1 MSNMQG
7 ISYLTNLLEQANTI
21 RASEITRTQQLAAAQ
36 RKAAGM
42 VNLRKQDN
50 IIPTAIRPRQTSYL
64 EQTTQNRPVTSTGI
78 SDIYKVAKEYNP
90 LATTTAEE
98 KLKEP
103 LTYLSKLK
111 TETSVSALGDA
122 LNATGTMLQGEE
134 AKTRDWGI
142 MNSLE
147 KEIKR
152 LTAGTLA
159 GVGRRGYMYYVPPTA
174 GDLNAAA
181 KLRTQL
187 NELKLA
193 NPESIQERNT
203 LTRDWNN
210 LRVINKDFIA
220 PQQTVLSNLMAEQE
234 KYFGKDFANVSKE
247 QLATADWTAWQ
258 QLSGDITKYTS
269 LRDTYI
275 NKFKADPSKFN
286 KDWIKS
292 YNDLITSTATS
303 MTAEIPKILQ
313 TATNTAASIKQ
324 TQQATLSTLEA
335 LDKSFG
341 TQARI
346 PAEQRKVMDVSSG
359 ESRQQALARVQ
370 RVGTFTQGVKPT
382 PKFEARP
389 Y

>member
-1 MSNMQG
+1 MQG
-7 ISYLTNLLEQANTI
+7 ISYLTNLLQQANTI

-50 IIPTAIRPRQTSYL
+50 IIPTATRPRQTSYL

-90 LATTTAEE
+90 LSTTTAEE

-147 KEIKR
+147 NQIKT
-152 LTAGTLA
+152 LTSNKTISTSGNHWYTS
-159 GVGRRGYMYYVPPTA
+159 YPTTA
-174 GDLNAAA
+174 DLNAAA
-181 KLRTQL
+181 KLQTQL
-187 NELKLA
+187 NKLKLA
-193 NPESIQERNT
+193 NPESIQERNR

-234 KYFGKDFANVSKE
+234 KYFGKDFANISKE

-275 NKFKADPSKFN
+275 NKYKADPSKFN
-286 KDWIKS
+286 KDWIKQ

-303 MTAEIPKILQ
+303 MSAEIPKVLQ
-313 TATNTAASIKQ
+313 SATNTAASIKQ

-341 TQARI
+341 TQAKV

>member
-1 MSNMQG
+1 MSSMQG
-7 ISYLTNLLEQANTI
+7 LSYLTGLLEQANTI
-21 RASEITRTQQLAAAQ
+21 RASEIAKTQQLAASQ
-36 RKAAGM
+36 RKADRM
-42 VNLRKQDN
+42 VNLRNQYN
-50 IIPTAIRPRQTSYL
+50 VIPTAIRPRQTSYL
-64 EQTTQNRPVTSTGI
+64 EQTTQNRPVSSTGI
-78 SDIYKVAKEYNP
+78 SDIYKAAKEYNP
-90 LATTTAEE
+90 LGTTLAEE

-122 LNATGTMLQGEE
+122 LNATGKMFAGEE

-152 LTAGTLA
+152 LTSGSYRTASGNH
-159 GVGRRGYMYYVPPTA
+159 GYYVPPTA
-174 GDLNAAA
+174 AELNAAA
-181 KLRTQL
+181 KLQTQL
-187 NELKLA
+187 KELKLA
-193 NPESIQERNT
+193 NPESIQERNR

-210 LRVINKDFIA
+210 LRVVNRDFIA
-220 PQQTVLSNLMAEQE
+220 PQQTALSNLIAEQE

-247 QLATADWTAWQ
+247 QLTAADWTAWQ
-258 QLSGDITKYTS
+258 QLSGDITKYTD

-275 NKFKADPSKFN
+275 NKFKSDPSKFN

-324 TQQATLSTLEA
+324 TQQATLSTLET

-346 PAEQRKVMDVSSG
+346 PAEQRKVMDVNSA

-370 RVGTFTQGVKPT
+370 RVGSFTKGVKPA
-382 PKFEARP
+382 PKFESRP

>member
-1 MSNMQG
+1 MSNVQG
-7 ISYLTNLLEQANTI
+7 VSYLTKLLEQANSI
-21 RASEITRTQQLAAAQ
+21 RAAEVTRTQQLAAST
-36 RKAAGM
+36 RKAASR
-42 VNLRKQDN
+42 VNLRKQEN
-50 IIPTAIRPRQTSYL
+50 IVPTAIRPRQTSYL
-64 EQTTQNRPVTSTGI
+64 EQTTQNRPVTTTGI
-78 SDIYKVAKEYNP
+78 SDLYKVAKEYNP

-111 TETSVSALGDA
+111 SDTVISALGDQ
-122 LNATGTMLQGEE
+122 LNATGKMLQGQE
-134 AKTRDWGI
+134 AKTRDWGL
-142 MNSLE
+142 MDSLE
-147 KEIKR
+147 KNIKL
-152 LTAGTLA
+152 LTSGTTVRTS
-159 GVGRRGYMYYVPPTA
+159 GNHWYFHTPTTA
-174 GDLNAAA
+174 ELKQAAN
-181 KLRTQL
+181 LQSQF
-187 NELKLA
+187 NDLKLA
-193 NPESIQERNT
+193 NPESISERNR

-210 LRVINKDFIA
+210 LSIINKELLT
-220 PQQTVLSNLMAEQE
+220 PQQATLGNLIAEQE
-234 KYFGKDFANVSKE
+234 KYFGKDFANISKE

-275 NKFKADPSKFN
+275 NKFKADPSKYN
-286 KDWIKS
+286 KDWIKQ

-303 MTAEIPKILQ
+303 MTAEIPKVLQ
-313 TATNTAASIKQ
+313 SATNTAESIKQ

-346 PAEQRKVMDVSSG
+346 PSEQRKVRDVSSG

-370 RVGTFTQGVKPT
+370 RVGSFTQGVKPT